1 MTIKNFITGLLLMLF
16 VFLTIT
22 TQAQYKVN
30 IAPSNIKKKAV
41 VVKKIDTIAIKDTVV
56 KIDYKPFVIN
66 DTLNYLFNNY
76 NTTLKSIKLFKE
88 SNILGQKQILGG
100 FCTSFLG
107 TALLTK
113 SYQSNNKGMKNFS
126 YLLLGTGGLIN
137 ISGWVN
143 IVKSYRHL

>member
-22 TQAQYKVN
+22 TQAQYSVN

-41 VVKKIDTIAIKDTVV
+41 VIKKIDTISIKDTVV
-56 KIDYKPFVIN
+56 KIDYKPFVIK

-100 FCTSFLG
+100 FCTSFL
-107 TALLTK
+107 
-113 SYQSNNKGMKNFS
+113 
-126 YLLLGTGGLIN
+126 
-137 ISGWVN
+137 
-143 IVKSYRHL
+143 